1 MRQMGGIKAWVAGLM
16 LVVAALS
23 AQAQDLF
30 SPVVIVNDQA
40 ITRYELNQ
48 RVLFLQLLRQP
59 GNLPEVALDGLV
71 DERLQRKAATS
82 VGIAVTPEMITE
94 GMTTF
99 AAQANLS
106 AEAFI
111 AAIGQGGVEPQT
123 FRDFIEAGQGWR
135 ELIRAKYG
143 PGIQISDAE
152 VDRAITAGLA
162 PGGPVRVLLNE
173 IVLPTDGSVEGGDA
187 MALARRLQ
195 AEIVTE
201 TGFGNAA
208 KRYSA
213 SQTAPTLGRLDWQPI
228 DALPA
233 AVAAKLRMMKVATVS
248 EPFSVPGAVV
258 LYFLRDIGQS
268 EGEPS
273 STRSLDYAQFLIP
286 EDSTTAAE
294 VARLRAAVDTCDS
307 LYAQARGLPADRLT
321 RQTLPE
327 AQVPSDIARVLAG
340 MDGNEVDGSIT
351 RGGFRVVLMLCS
363 RAPTTEVPPSRDEV
377 RTRLINARLAGQ
389 AQLFLSELRAEAI
402 IRQP

>member
-233 AVAAKLRMMKVATVS
+233 AIAAKLRMMKVATVS